1 MNNDLKSIGM
11 DFPRWQDA
19 IEAAIASEK
28 LAVTG
33 EVRGGQL
40 IQFADP
46 SGAQINILAV
56 DPFATYAGFASSTAA
71 NAHVNMVNDVLAFAE
86 IVDDS
91 GTPLGSVTCNLAQGP
106 LLVDEPTMQW
116 EQLAITALAVDIN
129 TYESAEAFAA
139 AHPSAHTEILS
150 MLVSQGAMI
159 VSTGDGS
166 QVPDASAA
174 LTARVTSAH
183 YRTNEL
189 TGQRFIHANV
199 DGPFPFD
206 VCLPDA
212 PKLPENG
219 TILAGTVMLTGSILP
234 PAGCGDS
241 CGDSSSGCGCGS
253 GGCGNH

>member
-129 TYESAEAFAA
+129 TYES
-139 AHPSAHTEILS
+139 
-150 MLVSQGAMI
+150 QGAMI

-189 TGQRFIHANV
+189 TGQRFIHATV